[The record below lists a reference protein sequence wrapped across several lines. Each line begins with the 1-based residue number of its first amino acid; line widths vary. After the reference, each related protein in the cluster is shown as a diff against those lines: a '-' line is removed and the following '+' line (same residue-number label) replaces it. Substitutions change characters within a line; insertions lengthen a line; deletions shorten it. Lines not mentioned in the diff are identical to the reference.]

1 MIDLEGYARLIGAPW
16 PLPPPEPGQP
26 DLLRES
32 LDRQVAA
39 QQAVQRE
46 YGPQHPGWTDDQL

>member
-32 LDRQVAA
+32 LEAAVAA
-39 QQAVQRE
+39 TQAVRRA
-46 YGPQHPGWTDDQL
+46 YGPFAA